1 MDMPYYVEVEMPVYP
16 SRNKHQKAIII
27 KANAMRAPAE
37 VGFKSG
43 VEYADMMK
51 DLAREVSGALVDAL
65 DELRPLVELAKMG
78 TEEPDK
84 PPVINAF
91 NAATGRDP
99 TKTYVLYHKDGA
111 KEEPFCPICAESGK
125 HTKVDPVK
133 NLEGAKK
140 YKNPYLMCYPCTQIW
155 IGVKKDG
162 SDSLKQ
168 EWAKR
173 LDMIYA
179 DRVKD
184 IQFWVWRES

>member
-1 MDMPYYVEVEMPVYP
+1 MDMPYYVEVEAIIYP
-16 SRNKHQKAIII
+16 SQNRFQVPFKYR
-27 KANAMRAPAE
+27 ANVMRDPNQ
-37 VGFKSG
+37 VGFKTG
-43 VEYADMMK
+43 VEFADMNHEMN
-51 DLAREVSGALVDAL
+51 L
-65 DELRPLVELAKMG
+65 ELRGAVEDFKSVFGKELSGGKIG

-84 PPVINAF
+84 PPVINAY
-91 NAATGRDP
+91 NAASARDP
-99 TKTYVLYHKDGA
+99 TKTYVLYHKDGS